1 MTRCPL
7 ISECS
12 FFDAEASDH
21 QRIHAGTEKGLYRV
35 GRGVHDR
42 FTAQIEGRIH
52 DDRYARAFSEF
63 IDQSPVQRVDFSLH
77 GLWSSASIHMR
88 DRRNYAS
95 FFPRVLAPSKS

>member
-35 GRGVHDR
+35 GRSVHAR

-63 IDQSPVQRVDFSLH
+63 IAQPPVQPVAFFLH
-77 GLWSSASIHMR
+77 GLWTSASIPMP

-95 FFPRVLAPSKS
+95 VLHAYL